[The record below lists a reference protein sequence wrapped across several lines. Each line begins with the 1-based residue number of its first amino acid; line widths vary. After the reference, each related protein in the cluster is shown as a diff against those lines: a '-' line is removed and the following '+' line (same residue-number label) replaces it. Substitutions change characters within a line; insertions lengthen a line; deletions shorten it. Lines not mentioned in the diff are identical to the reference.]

1 MKQNILIADDDSD
14 ILELLRFHLDRE
26 GYNIFFAQDGQEAW
40 SILNDE
46 SIDLAVLD
54 IGMPGLSGV
63 DVCRRMKRDER
74 LKTIPLIF
82 VTARVME
89 SDLVVGF
96 QAGAEDY
103 IRKPF
108 SVKELVIRVNSILRR
123 AKGVEDVYRLKQFD
137 ISFDRH
143 LCKIEGERV
152 NLTHHEFGLIN
163 VLIHADGR
171 TVSRNQLLEKVWG
184 METHSSPRS
193 VDIVVTR
200 VRDKI
205 TPYNNCIRTIP
216 GIGYQW
222 DSEGINV

>member
-1 MKQNILIADDDSD
+1 MKQKILVADDDSD
-14 ILELLRFHLDRE
+14 ILELMRYTLDRE
-26 GYNIFFAQDGQEAW
+26 GYHVFTAQDGQEAW

-54 IGMPGLSGV
+54 IGMPAISGV
-63 DVCRRMKRDER
+63 EVCRKMKKDER
-74 LKTIPLIF
+74 LKSIPLFF
-82 VTARVME
+82 VTARTME
-89 SDLVVGF
+89 SDLVIGF

-108 SVKELVIRVNSILRR
+108 SAKELAVRVNSILRR

-143 LCKIEGERV
+143 LCKIEGGRI
-152 NLTHHEFGLIN
+152 NLTHHEFGLLN
-163 VLIHADGR
+163 VIIHADGR
-171 TVSRNQLLEKVWG
+171 TVTRNQLLEKVWG

-200 VRDKI
+200 LRDKI
-205 TPYNNCIRTIP
+205 KPYHTCIRTVA
-216 GIGYQW
+216 GVGYQW
-222 DSEGINV
+222 DPETLS